1 VWVRPGSQY
10 DQRRQVN
17 QYVFSHKIGLKQIAE
32 PILRQLPHWVCV
44 LLQLIV
50 RGHGLQTTKKMHA
63 SGITDAERPFAFIP
77 LNLNDTT
84 DLTAR
89 LVEAVRAWESQTA
102 IQVDGITTLDDELLA
117 AVCCAA
123 LDLSLSVPGPVDAIE
138 ACVDKFQTRK
148 LLPWNGLPRLSGEV
162 SGRCVLRYR
171 QWGALFQLS

>member
-1 VWVRPGSQY
+1 
-10 DQRRQVN
+10 
-17 QYVFSHKIGLKQIAE
+17 
-32 PILRQLPHWVCV
+32 
-44 LLQLIV
+44 
-50 RGHGLQTTKKMHA
+50 MHA

-77 LNLNDTT
+77 LDLNDTT

-102 IQVDGITTLDDELLA
+102 IHVDGITTLDDELLA

-148 LLPWNGLPRLSGEV
+148 LLPWNGLPVYLVKSREDVCCAIANGVHFPAIMKPRSGC
-162 SGRCVLRYR
+162 SSSKLTFFFC
-171 QWGALFQLS
+171 